1 MDGAKKPR
9 NTMMALIARLVV
21 AAYLL
26 YMAWELRGA
35 PAAHDGAE
43 RVLFI
48 VAIVAFTAIAL
59 VLGGFSL
66 KALLKG
72 EYDKPGS
79 DEEPEGKE

>member
-21 AAYLL
+21 GAYLL
-26 YMAWELRGA
+26 YTAWELRGA

-43 RVLFI
+43 RILFI
-48 VAIVAFTAIAL
+48 VAIVAFAVIGLAL
-59 VLGGFSL
+59 GVFSL

>member
-26 YMAWELRGA
+26 YTAWELRGA

-48 VAIVAFTAIAL
+48 VAIVAIF
-59 VLGGFSL
+59 
-66 KALLKG
+66 
-72 EYDKPGS
+72 
-79 DEEPEGKE
+79 PESSSERRVRQAWFG

>member
-1 MDGAKKPR
+1 MRGTAARGPV
-9 NTMMALIARLVV
+9 MMLLVCKLMKAL
-21 AAYLL
+21 LL
-26 YMAWELRGA
+26 YTAWELRGA